1 MSGPVARGSRFLS
14 HPLRMFDGMAASIV
28 IGLLVGVA
36 VGAVV
41 AVVLAGRQREHAQ
54 ALLAQLREQSAS
66 ERDAAVRAALD
77 SVVAVADQRLGASQ
91 QAGVLALDA
100 RKDLIDQRLDVMA
113 QHLTRVT
120 DLVADL
126 ERDRERKFGEL
137 TSQLQ
142 ATATATARLG
152 DTAASL
158 REALASPKARGAWG
172 ERMAEDVLRLAG
184 FVEGVNYRKQRTLE
198 GGSRPDFTFTLP
210 KGQVVHMDAKFPVA
224 SYLRFLECATDDER
238 ERHRT
243 QFLRDVRLRV
253 KELSTRD
260 YVDPSGGTVDY
271 VLCFIPN
278 ESVYG
283 FIHESDCTLMD
294 DALRQKVVFCSPLS
308 LFAVLAVIRQAFDNF
323 VMEQTGNEILSLLGA
338 FAGQYEKF
346 CDQLEK
352 LGRGLDTVTRAYGDL
367 NGTRRR
373 ALERPL
379 EKLEELR
386 TERGLDAAAGHTEG
400 LDIAPLTQRRAAG

>member
-1 MSGPVARGSRFLS
+1 
-14 HPLRMFDGMAASIV
+14 MAVSIV

-142 ATATATARLG
+142 ATAT
-152 DTAASL
+152 
-158 REALASPKARGAWG
+158 
-172 ERMAEDVLRLAG
+172 
-184 FVEGVNYRKQRTLE
+184 
-198 GGSRPDFTFTLP
+198 
-210 KGQVVHMDAKFPVA
+210 
-224 SYLRFLECATDDER
+224 
-238 ERHRT
+238 
-243 QFLRDVRLRV
+243 
-253 KELSTRD
+253 
-260 YVDPSGGTVDY
+260 
-271 VLCFIPN
+271 
-278 ESVYG
+278 
-283 FIHESDCTLMD
+283 
-294 DALRQKVVFCSPLS
+294 
-308 LFAVLAVIRQAFDNF
+308 
-323 VMEQTGNEILSLLGA
+323 
-338 FAGQYEKF
+338 
-346 CDQLEK
+346 
-352 LGRGLDTVTRAYGDL
+352 
-367 NGTRRR
+367 
-373 ALERPL
+373 
-379 EKLEELR
+379 
-386 TERGLDAAAGHTEG
+386 
-400 LDIAPLTQRRAAG
+400 